1 MSDFY
6 YFVQNPVRVI
16 IKKKEIR
23 ALIVTYFYTTAQRA
37 CMVKLYLNICNI
49 IISFQRIVE
58 NDEREYSEKLKI
70 HKTHNIK
77 IIFQYVGETT
87 AEQIV
92 ILRLHTFVFL
102 SEVQTIIK
110 CLISCRQR
118 FNSFPDRYFLIRFL

>member
-1 MSDFY
+1 
-6 YFVQNPVRVI
+6 
-16 IKKKEIR
+16 
-23 ALIVTYFYTTAQRA
+23 
-37 CMVKLYLNICNI
+37 MVKLYLNICNI